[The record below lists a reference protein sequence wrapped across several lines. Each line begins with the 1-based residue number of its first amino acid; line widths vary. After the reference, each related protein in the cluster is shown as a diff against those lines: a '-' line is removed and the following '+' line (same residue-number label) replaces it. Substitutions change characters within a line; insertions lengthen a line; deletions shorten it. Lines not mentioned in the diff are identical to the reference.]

1 MQKIDPNLSVRKVLV
16 SVKPSTK
23 RKIEEVDNR
32 SNLEMDLSIR
42 KEDHTEELHR
52 LTIVDW
58 LTGTSRHEAISRSPG
73 CPKEAR
79 EDSRTSW

>member
-32 SNLEMDLSIR
+32 SNLEMDLSI
-42 KEDHTEELHR
+42 
-52 LTIVDW
+52 
-58 LTGTSRHEAISRSPG
+58 
-73 CPKEAR
+73 
-79 EDSRTSW
+79 